1 MFSIEQKDDRNL
13 SELFL
18 QESMTYAP
26 HKKSVLFLTKFALKY
41 LALIALNSWDLDDRL
56 ELGSNQP
63 YTLFVWRPA
72 TRRLAFCRSLLVGLF

>member
-13 SELFL
+13 SELFF

-41 LALIALNSWDLDDRL
+41 LALISFNSWDLDNRL
-56 ELGSNQP
+56 
-63 YTLFVWRPA
+63 
-72 TRRLAFCRSLLVGLF
+72 